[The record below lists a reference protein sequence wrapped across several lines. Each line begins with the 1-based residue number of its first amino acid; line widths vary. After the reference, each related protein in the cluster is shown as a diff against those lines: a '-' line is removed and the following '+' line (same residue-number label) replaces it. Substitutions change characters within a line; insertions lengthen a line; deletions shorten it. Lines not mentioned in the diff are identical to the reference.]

1 MKNPSYLAVH
11 VGNST
16 FATRKH
22 PRDRMS
28 LWSWTLLAALI
39 LAAGWMWRTML

>member
-16 FATRKH
+16 CAPRKH
-22 PRDRMS
+22 RQPTQWWLVLPVM
-28 LWSWTLLAALI
+28 LLVCGLIYWGAL
-39 LAAGWMWRTML
+39 